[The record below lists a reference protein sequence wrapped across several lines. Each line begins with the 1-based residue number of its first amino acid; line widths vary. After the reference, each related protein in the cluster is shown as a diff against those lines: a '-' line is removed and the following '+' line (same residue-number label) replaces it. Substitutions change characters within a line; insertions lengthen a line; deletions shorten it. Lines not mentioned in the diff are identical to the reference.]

1 MRETS
6 RGDLIEM
13 MFGGA
18 ERETTVT
25 FEPNAD
31 YPLADVVET
40 VKGYADGC
48 FITDFEDALTR
59 WGIPFTRD
67 ERIVPLAA

>member
-1 MRETS
+1 
-6 RGDLIEM
+6 M
-13 MFGGA
+13 MFDAA

-31 YPLADVVET
+31 YSLADVAVP
-40 VKGYADGC
+40 VKGYADDC

-59 WGIPFTRD
+59 RGIHFTRD
-67 ERIVPLAA
+67 EKVVPLAA